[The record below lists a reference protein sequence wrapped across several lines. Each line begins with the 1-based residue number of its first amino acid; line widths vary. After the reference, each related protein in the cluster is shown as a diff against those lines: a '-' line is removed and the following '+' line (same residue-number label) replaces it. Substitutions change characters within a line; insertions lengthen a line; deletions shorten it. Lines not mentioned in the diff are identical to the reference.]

1 MPSREH
7 WLDLARKVDWDY
19 SYVSEH
25 EVFPTEI
32 SGSPWLL
39 HAAWAGVE

>member
-19 SYVSEH
+19 RYVTEQ

-32 SGSPWLL
+32 SGSPWLA
-39 HAAWAGVE
+39 HAAWAR